1 VLYTGKSD
9 IFLEDDL
16 FKLKTTPG
24 TVSLSFVAQ
33 QSLDF
38 DVLLRMH
45 LLNFRISGDAVTR
58 IDPVALHP
66 QDFLDEWF
74 QLPWSDASKSV
85 EHTHE
90 NQAHSWTQWK
100 KTAAPKFSSLRFVQP
115 CETETPGKR
124 WVVGIDWGETETVK
138 KSLYFKMSRTNGAFR
153 IFSVSEIRPS
163 GCPGESQPDY
173 EPDLT
178 LR

>member
-1 VLYTGKSD
+1 MLYTGKSD

-115 CETETPGKR
+115 CETETPAKR
-124 WVVGIDWGETETVK
+124 WVVGIDWGETETVQ

>member
-1 VLYTGKSD
+1 
-9 IFLEDDL
+9 
-16 FKLKTTPG
+16 
-24 TVSLSFVAQ
+24 
-33 QSLDF
+33 
-38 DVLLRMH
+38 M
-45 LLNFRISGDAVTR
+45 DAVEK
-58 IDPVALHP
+58 DGGAQVL
-66 QDFLDEWF
+66 E
-74 QLPWSDASKSV
+74 
-85 EHTHE
+85 
-90 NQAHSWTQWK
+90 
-100 KTAAPKFSSLRFVQP
+100 RFVQP
-115 CETETPGKR
+115 CETETPAKR